1 MSEFQ
6 AWPSIGKL
14 SDAARNSRGAKINY
28 RPKIKL
34 HGTNAAIRID
44 TDGTVTAQSRTK
56 DLKPGKDTDNF
67 GFAAWVESQKHT
79 LTPFAYPSTDM
90 ILFGEWYGAGVQKNV
105 ALAQLTEKHFAVY
118 AVVLDRTYLVDD
130 PESIQADCVGALPC
144 KVLPWFGPE
153 VTVDFSTRQHDDL
166 LVEINNTVES
176 IDKLCPYALAEHG
189 LTGPGE
195 GLVFYP
201 QWVRHEP
208 LVDYALGMFKAK
220 GAAHRTSTGPA
231 VALKPAASADVLAFV
246 DAHLTG
252 ARLQQAL
259 VEIGT
264 YRGDLSRISDFL
276 RWVLNDLQ
284 KETTAEL
291 SASGLEWKKVS
302 KAAGN
307 KAAAWYKGI

>member
-14 SDAARNSRGAKINY
+14 SDAARNSRGAKITY

-79 LTPFAYPSTDM
+79 LEPSWLP
-90 ILFGEWYGAGVQKNV
+90 IVIYGEWYGAGVQKNV
-105 ALAQLTEKHFAVY
+105 ALAQLSEKHFAPFAALVGGHLY
-118 AVVLDRTYLVDD
+118 TEPEFIRTW
-130 PESIQADCVGALPC
+130 AGALPC
-144 KVLPWFGPE
+144 HVLPWFSE
-153 VTVDFSTRQHDDL
+153 AVTIDFSKREHDDL
-166 LVEINNTVES
+166 LVEINNTVEL
-176 IDKLCPYALAEHG
+176 IDQRCPFALDVHG

-195 GLVFYP
+195 GLVYFP
-201 QWVRHEP
+201 DD
-208 LVDYALGMFKAK
+208 VDHMGLEAFCAFAFKAK
-220 GAAHRTSTGPA
+220 GATHRTKSGPA

-246 DAHLTG
+246 EDSLPE

-259 VEIGT
+259 TELSIE
-264 YRGDLSRISDFL
+264 RGDLSKTGEFI
-276 RWVLNDLQ
+276 RWCIMDVE
-284 KETTAEL
+284 KECQNEL
-291 SASGLEWKKVS
+291 SASGLQWKPVT
-302 KAAGN
+302 KALGN
-307 KAAAWYKGI
+307 RAAAWFKQT